1 MPKHL
6 RTHTNAH
13 RYSNTILATLN
24 ARAGFRSGSSV
35 WSSSAQGR
43 SVALWEDSDTALNFS
58 TERSGTATTTSVMVT
73 TTRRMTDENGNEMQ
87 MVVLPQSV
95 SDACVRSGTTQ
106 RLLVLN
112 GLTSQEASQ
121 IDDATIRDSKKQVD
135 SVD

>member
-35 WSSSAQGR
+35 RSSSAQGR
-43 SVALWEDSDTALNFS
+43 SLALWEGPDTSLNFA
-58 TERSGTATTTSVMVT
+58 TGRSGTATTTSVMVT
-73 TTRRMTDENGNEMQ
+73 TTRRMMDEHGNEMQ

-95 SDACVRSGTTQ
+95 SVAPFCSGDP
-106 RLLVLN
+106 LVVSGVADRIALA
-112 GLTSQEASQ
+112 GDVA
-121 IDDATIRDSKKQVD
+121 D
-135 SVD
+135 